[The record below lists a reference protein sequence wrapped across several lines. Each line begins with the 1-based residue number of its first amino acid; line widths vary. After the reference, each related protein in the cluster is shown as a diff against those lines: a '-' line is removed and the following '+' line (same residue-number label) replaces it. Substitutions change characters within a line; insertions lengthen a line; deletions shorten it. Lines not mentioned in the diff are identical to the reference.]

1 MPTHGVAITVP
12 EPHASVLQDARERF
26 GDPLARFIPPHVTLL
41 PPTDIDERALEA
53 FENHL
58 DDIAREHAPFRMALS
73 GTGTFR
79 PLSPVVF
86 VQVSLGISQ
95 CELLER
101 GVRSGPVER
110 HLEFNYHPHVTVAHH
125 LAEAALDAAF
135 DELGNFR
142 ATFDVSSIE
151 LFHQTDDGV
160 WRPRSTFALK
170 G

>member
-1 MPTHGVAITVP
+1 MTA
-12 EPHASVLQDARERF
+12 
-26 GDPLARFIPPHVTLL
+26 PP
-41 PPTDIDERALEA
+41 PPTTPVRLDELIEAINKVHPDALDQLSDA
-53 FENHL
+53 VLAADHL
-58 DDIAREHAPFRMALS
+58 GEVAATHAPFRMTLS

-101 GVRSGPVER
+101 DVRSGPVER

-125 LAEAALDAAF
+125 LSEADLDTAF
-135 DELGNFR
+135 DELVGFR
-142 ATFDVSSIE
+142 CSFEVGSIE